1 MRIYAAL
8 CCTLLIAALAFGQGD
23 VPKRDYVPDPDT
35 AIKIAEAVLIPVYG
49 KNQIES
55 ERPFAAELK
64 GDVWVVSGTLH
75 CPDGKG
81 GITTHCDGGVATVRI
96 SKVDARVV
104 SMIHY
109 K

>member
-1 MRIYAAL
+1 MRNCAAF
-8 CCTLLIAALAFGQGD
+8 CCTLLFATLALGQD
-23 VPKRDYVPDPDT
+23 VPRRDYVPDSDT
-35 AIKIAEAVLIPVYG
+35 AVKIAEAVLIPVYG
-49 KNQIES
+49 KKQIES
-55 ERPFAAELK
+55 EKPFVAELK

-75 CPDGKG
+75 CPDGRG
-81 GITTHCDGGVATVRI
+81 GTTTHCVGGVAEVRI